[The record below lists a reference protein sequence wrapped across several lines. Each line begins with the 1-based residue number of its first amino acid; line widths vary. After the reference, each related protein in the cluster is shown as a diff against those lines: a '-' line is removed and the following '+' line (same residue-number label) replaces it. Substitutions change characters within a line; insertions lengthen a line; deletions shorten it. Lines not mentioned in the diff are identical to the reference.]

1 MGLAD
6 EKPGV
11 HELPWQ
17 AFDGV
22 KLKNELRQGRTVF
35 VDFTADWC
43 LACKS
48 NKKLAYNTADTLE
61 RVKKHNI
68 VTMKADWTDGSPA
81 IEEWLTAFDSVSIPL
96 AIIFPGD
103 DPLHP
108 IVLRDIVV
116 KNELLRKL
124 DEAVKI
130 KSDVAKLTQR

>member
-1 MGLAD
+1 
-6 EKPGV
+6 
-11 HELPWQ
+11 
-17 AFDGV
+17 
-22 KLKNELRQGRTVF
+22 
-35 VDFTADWC
+35 
-43 LACKS
+43 
-48 NKKLAYNTADTLE
+48 
-61 RVKKHNI
+61 
-68 VTMKADWTDGSPA
+68 MKADWTDGSPA

-130 KSDVAKLTQR
+130 KSDVAKLTQALTSANDFKLSTTRQRVVCLLKSFATRLRVVLFFDRSTNQGTDAPVRLSLVLIET